1 MRRNLRI
8 DGLKMK
14 NRYKYWDAQVELRI
28 DESESDE
35 EYLLDFELKDTLGIT
50 AMVNESEKAE
60 AAASGGGAPA
70 EKAKTDKGK

>member
-1 MRRNLRI
+1 M
-8 DGLKMK
+8 
-14 NRYKYWDAQVELRI
+14 

-60 AAASGGGAPA
+60 AAASGGGAPPA
-70 EKAKTDKGK
+70 DKAKTDKGE